1 MKSRAW
7 MLSATLVLAWLIAF
21 ASLWLGG
28 RYTEFL
34 APNLWPILAMA
45 VVLLSLFLLG
55 LLLSRRGGGGSMTQR
70 WLQAGVLLLP
80 LAYIVFVVPPEGLTS
95 YAFATR
101 SLELQSLISTGQ
113 QVDQPASAPV
123 PPTAAEP
130 TVTQAPAEAVAAPAE
145 APAAPL
151 APVAPIAPPAP
162 QPIEAIEATPL
173 ELTQRAPTFR
183 DQLIVTEGM
192 VARPPQLPAGQFV
205 LFRFTISCCVSDA
218 MPVGLLV
225 RYAGGDPLP
234 EADAWVQLE
243 GTLRIVKGT
252 YGDQPVIEAARF
264 KVTEAPANPYLNDMG
279 NMGVW

>member
-1 MKSRAW
+1 

-21 ASLWLGG
+21 ASLWQSG
-28 RYTEFL
+28 RYTAFL

-45 VVLLSLFLLG
+45 VVLLALFLLG

-113 QVDQPASAPV
+113 QVDQPAVAPV
-123 PPTAAEP
+123 PPVPPAAPTAAEP
-130 TVTQAPAEAVAAPAE
+130 MATQAPAEAAAAPAE
-145 APAAPL
+145 APAAPA
-151 APVAPIAPPAP
+151 APVAPPAP
-162 QPIEAIEATPL
+162 PIEAIEATPL

-225 RYAGGDPLP
+225 RYAGVDPLP

-252 YGDQPVIEAARF
+252 YGDQPVIEAAKF

-279 NMGVW
+279 NLGVW